1 MANYGDWACGFVF
14 ITFNL
19 FHWFYQLFF
28 FDEWIIWSDA
38 DKNKK
43 LSADPADSARNGISR
58 IHYVIILAFVV
69 LYFNLI

>member
-19 FHWFYQLFF
+19 FHWFYQLLF

-43 LSADPADSARNGISR
+43 LTADPIGAKHGLSGVHLI
-58 IHYVIILAFVV
+58 IVIAFLILHFD
-69 LYFNLI
+69 LI